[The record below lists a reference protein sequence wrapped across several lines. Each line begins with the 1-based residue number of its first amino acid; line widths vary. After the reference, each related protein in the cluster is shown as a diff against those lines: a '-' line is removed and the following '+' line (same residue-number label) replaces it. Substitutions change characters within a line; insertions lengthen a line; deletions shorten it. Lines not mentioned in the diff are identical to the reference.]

1 MINENV
7 VNNLSNA
14 TRTSDI
20 FAYIIDVN
28 NNSVYT
34 FLFNPE
40 SKSFS
45 REAKYIEAVTALT
58 STPSQQYFYTS
69 GLTLQL
75 SNLLLESYNR
85 DKTCK
90 SLLQSLQGLMVA
102 NPIDGKYTPTP
113 VTFKWG
119 VDSFGPAVI
128 TNLDWVET
136 SWLNGEVASARVN
149 LTLLE
154 IPDASNQ
161 PTNTVPSNPPNR
173 KLTDRQKIDASS
185 KAQSWLKSNIN
196 KLTDNAAALVRTNSY
211 KLLTYDDGVVV
222 MVDTKN
228 VIVGIVGRYVDGKL
242 FTNNN
247 TLTKSR
253 Q

>member
-7 VNNLSNA
+7 VNGLTNA

-20 FAYIIDVN
+20 FAYLIDSTTAV
-28 NNSVYT
+28 VYT

-45 REAKYIEAVTALT
+45 REAKYVESVTALT

-85 DKTCK
+85 NKTCK
-90 SLLQSLQGLMVA
+90 SLLQGLQSLMVA
-102 NPIDGKYTPTP
+102 NPIEGKYTPTP

-128 TNLDWVET
+128 TNIDWVET

-161 PTNTVPSNPPNR
+161 PTNTVPRNLPN
-173 KLTDRQKIDASS
+173 KVLTDRQKADASS
-185 KAQSWLKSNIN
+185 KAKSWLNSNIN
-196 KLTDNAAALVRTNSY
+196 KLTDNVAALVRTNNY
-211 KLLTYDDGVVV
+211 KLITYGDGVVV
-222 MVDTKN
+222 MVDSKN
-228 VIVGIVGRYVDGKL
+228 VVVGIIGRYVDGKL
-242 FTNNN
+242 YTNNN
-247 TLTKSR
+247 TVTKSR